1 LEKNPLLNSY
11 QSLTICNCNK
21 RHEGKLRANKK
32 GGNMASIE
40 EKNIDTA
47 KRIVELSI
55 GAIFGF
61 LALTNIIK
69 L

>member
-1 LEKNPLLNSY
+1 
-11 QSLTICNCNK
+11 
-21 RHEGKLRANKK
+21 
-32 GGNMASIE
+32 MASIE

-69 L
+69 LESLFFF